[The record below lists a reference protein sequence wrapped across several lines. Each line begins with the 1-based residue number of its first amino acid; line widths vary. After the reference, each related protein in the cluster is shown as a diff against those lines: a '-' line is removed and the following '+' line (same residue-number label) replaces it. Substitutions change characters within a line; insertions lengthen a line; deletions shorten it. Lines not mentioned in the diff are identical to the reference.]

1 MILHHGDMREVLA
14 TFDPESIDAIV
25 TDPPYGIGFMG
36 REWDSFDPS
45 AVARRKESERRKETV
60 RTSERYPEKVSTRS
74 QGGGVPIYYDESV
87 TGNQRFQAWV
97 EEWATEC
104 LCVIKPGGYL
114 LVCGGS
120 RTFHRLTSGV
130 EDAGFEI
137 RDVLSWLHGS
147 GFPKSHNLKG
157 DRDGWGTALKPAWE
171 PIVMA
176 RKPFKGTVANN
187 VLEHGTGALN
197 IDACRIEGPGGV
209 GRVGEVSQTRR
220 YKESGSVPF
229 AMTPGPRGGDPMGRW
244 PANVVLDEAAAELL
258 DEQSGTLTSGS
269 WNGKRTK
276 PKHNNI
282 YGTYGDDADSPTT
295 GSSGGASRFYYTAKA
310 SRSERGEGNMHPTV
324 KPISLMRWL
333 VRMVTPPNGTVL
345 DPFMGSGTTGV
356 AAFLEGF
363 SFIGIEQ
370 EAEYLEIARA
380 RIKHAE
386 RCGRQSTFDLGETA

>member
-171 PIVMA
+171 PIIMA
-176 RKPFKGTVANN
+176 RKPFKGTVAAN
-187 VLEHGTGALN
+187 VLAHGTGAIN
-197 IDACRIEGPGGV
+197 VGGCRIGTDVV
-209 GRVGEVSQTRR
+209 GWAG
-220 YKESGSVPF
+220 
-229 AMTPGPRGGDPMGRW
+229 ARGGSADSTQSQGRNYRLSEGDSRPVAGRW
-244 PANVVLDEAAAELL
+244 PANVVLDEEAAAML
-258 DEQSGTLTSGS
+258 DEQSGERKSGGGNKRS
-269 WNGKRTK
+269 SDPGIWAGKQ
-276 PKHNNI
+276 PM
-282 YGTYGDDADSPTT
+282 DWMCSPDT
-295 GSSGGASRFYYTAKA
+295 GGASRFFYTAKA
-310 SRSERGEGNMHPTV
+310 SRAERSTGLPEDIAASHPTV
-324 KPISLMRWL
+324 KPVSLMRWL
-333 VRMVTPPNGTVL
+333 VRMVTPPNGTLL

-363 SFIGIEQ
+363 SFIGIER

-380 RIKHAE
+380 RIEHAE